1 MSKIPE
7 IRFKSSF
14 LLAPIVKSHTEAQ
27 GWEVL
32 PDESL
37 ESSIEK
43 VKKTWDISGE
53 QILNGICKITG
64 LEFYQNTI
72 DVYLALGYRG
82 GISDPLIIS
91 ARVRDKTFL
100 SLLTHEILH
109 RLLTDNTK
117 KIDVKTIWEKMFP
130 DVSERKIRNHIVL
143 HAIHKELLLLVL
155 KDKEELDRMIAFN
168 QKSEPYK
175 KAWDMVEE
183 KGHKSI
189 INEFKA
195 FYINN

>member
-14 LLAPIVKSHTEAQ
+14 LLTPIIKSHIEARE
-27 GWEVL
+27 WEVL

-37 ESSIEK
+37 ETSVEE
-43 VKKTWDISGE
+43 VKKTWDVSDK
-53 QILNGICKITG
+53 QILNGICEITG
-64 LEFYQNTI
+64 LEFYQDII

-130 DVSERKIRNHIVL
+130 ETSSQKVRNHIVL
-143 HAIHKELLLLVL
+143 HAIHKELLLSILN
-155 KDKEELDRMIAFN
+155 DKEELDRMITFN

-175 KAWDMVEE
+175 IAWDIVE
-183 KGHKSI
+183 KRGHKSI
-189 INEFKA
+189 INEFKS
-195 FYINN
+195 FYVKS